1 MDQVN
6 SIISSNKKYINNF
19 LIFLIV
25 IEHFPLKSDFPS
37 AYNMVTPV
45 LNQIKV
51 FMNSSLVKTALFL
64 VLVWTCCI
72 KKDMDTFIL
81 MAIFFNTYY
90 Q

>member
-6 SIISSNKKYINNF
+6 SIITSNKKYINNF

-25 IEHFPLKSDFPS
+25 IEHFPLKSDFPD
-37 AYNMVTPV
+37 AYSMAVPV
-45 LNQIKV
+45 LNQIKTI
-51 FMNSSLVKTALFL
+51 MNSGIVKTALFII
-64 VLVWTCCI
+64 LVWTCCI